1 MANGPVK
8 QMHSRHVDTTF
19 YRYDPRFGF
28 WGIPDIEM
36 DVSFRLRPDVY
47 IRCRHNE
54 EGNRDKSCTAARMKS
69 PIICLGGSHTWGV
82 GIEQE
87 DRYTDYLE
95 QMTGRPVLNLGH
107 CSLGL
112 DQICLVI
119 LETAERYKPS
129 AVVVEQYPWAIHR
142 VLNTYV
148 NGYTR
153 PYFQIDARGDLQL
166 RKMPALARYRACRR
180 LIGAYYS
187 YLKELRE
194 FQAGINLKEGYDP
207 WADPI
212 FLSWKTPYY
221 DYMYRLVEKITGV
234 MQDFCRQ
241 RGIHLLFG
249 LGAIMQQFGGKSPS
263 ALIDYDLPRNRL
275 LSVLGSNR
283 VACVDMT
290 EAMMREHRDDDPVIF
305 KDGHMNA
312 KGHRIFAG
320 EIRREMENRG
330 WLH

>member
-54 EGNRDKSCTAARMKS
+54 EGNRDKPCTAARMKS

-153 PYFQIDARGDLQL
+153 PYFQLDARGDLKL
-166 RKMPALARYRACRR
+166 RKMPALARYKACRR

-212 FLSWKTPYY
+212 FLAWKTPYY
-221 DYMYRLVEKITGV
+221 DYHVPPRRKDHRGHAGFLPAAGHSPALRPGRHHAAVRRQKPFRPHRLRPAEKPSPVRFGKKS
-234 MQDFCRQ
+234 
-241 RGIHLLFG
+241 RGLRGHD
-249 LGAIMQQFGGKSPS
+249 GGHDERTPG
-263 ALIDYDLPRNRL
+263 R
-275 LSVLGSNR
+275 
-283 VACVDMT
+283 
-290 EAMMREHRDDDPVIF
+290 
-305 KDGHMNA
+305 
-312 KGHRIFAG
+312 
-320 EIRREMENRG
+320 
-330 WLH
+330 

>member
-1 MANGPVK
+1 LTNAGVK
-8 QMHSRHVDTTF
+8 KMHSRHVDTTF
-19 YRYDPRFGF
+19 YRYDPKFGF
-28 WGIPDIEM
+28 WGIPDMER

-54 EGNRDKSCTAARMKS
+54 EGNRDRPCAPSRLKS
-69 PIICLGGSHTWGV
+69 PIVCLGGSHTWGV

-119 LETAERYKPS
+119 LDTAERYKPS
-129 AVVVEQYPWAIHR
+129 AIIVEQYPWAIHR
-142 VLNTYV
+142 VLYAYV

-153 PYFQIDARGDLQL
+153 PYFILDDGGNLKLQ
-166 RKMPALARYRACRR
+166 KTPVLARYKVCRR
-180 LIGAYYS
+180 LIGSYYS
-187 YLKELRE
+187 YRKELWE
-194 FQAGINLKEGYDP
+194 FQAGINLKDGYDP
-207 WADPI
+207 WTDPI
-212 FLSWKTPYY
+212 FLFWKIPYY

-241 RGIHLLFG
+241 RGIPLLFG
-249 LGAIMQQFGGKSPS
+249 LGAIMQQFGRESAS
-263 ALIDYDLPRNRL
+263 ALIDYDLPRKRL
-275 LSVLGSNR
+275 QSVLENNR

-290 EAMMREHRDDDPVIF
+290 EAMMREHRDEDPVIF

-312 KGHRIFAG
+312 KGHRIFA
-320 EIRREMENRG
+320 EQIRIGMEKRG
-330 WLH
+330 WLN